1 MYVNCDNMDLVYL
14 FTNQIL
20 SDIHINIQQGTVY
33 LLILWNKKK
42 RKFQIIRFSSTDL
55 IYVNLLERELH
66 LGEIQH
72 ETSKSK
78 SNYH

>member
-33 LLILWNKKK
+33 LLILWNKKNP
-42 RKFQIIRFSSTDL
+42 QISNNTIFFDRL
-55 IYVNLLERELH
+55 NLCEF
-66 LGEIQH
+66 
-72 ETSKSK
+72 T
-78 SNYH
+78 